1 MFKNR
6 EGTFSNHESEIKAE
20 MSDYSGPFIPNLR
33 FDDLSKEFLL
43 KVIRSWQYSWLQ
55 LEGGWME
62 EVEKRFGVH
71 VAMGCDL
78 QMWLRCAERCNTRYV
93 KIANIPMKNAVDCL
107 KALQLP
113 LDNTMGAVYPTK
125 QEIKNENHAIVT
137 VVRCPSVEW
146 WEKNAPERIVPMC
159 HIVEPPLIDRYK
171 VNLDVQLFAL
181 KLPPRKNPDDIAC
194 QWEYIYRA
202 PKGTRVR
209 SKEEVVDE
217 TTDPPEIDDLSGP
230 YYPHLTHAHFSKPFL
245 LKMIHAWQYAWLVMN
260 EGYYLTVRMRYGS
273 AVADACELGAWM
285 RLADKANWRY
295 PKIANIRLNTVTDSL
310 KLLQLPM
317 DSTSTTGLFPAKYD
331 VKSPNHVIMR
341 ITKGLTPEYLD
352 GAEPLRTPPMYHD
365 GGRSIMEKYL
375 VNPKIKVTP
384 LRLPPRNDDDEIDCE
399 WELALA

>member
-1 MFKNR
+1 
-6 EGTFSNHESEIKAE
+6 